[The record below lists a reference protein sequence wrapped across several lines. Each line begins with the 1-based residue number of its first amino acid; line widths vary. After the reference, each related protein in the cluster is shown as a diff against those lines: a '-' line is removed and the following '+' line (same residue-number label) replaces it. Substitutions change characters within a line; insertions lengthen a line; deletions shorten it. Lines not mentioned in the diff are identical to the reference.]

1 VCVPSP
7 TSRALI
13 GFAVVFL
20 LLMELFAWVTRTRLG
35 DLLARQVVNAILEL
49 LKTGRVGVLERLR
62 FNVLPYLKL
71 IFS

>member
-1 VCVPSP
+1 MCVPSP

>member
-1 VCVPSP
+1 
-7 TSRALI
+7 
-13 GFAVVFL
+13 
-20 LLMELFAWVTRTRLG
+20 MELFAWVTRTRLG